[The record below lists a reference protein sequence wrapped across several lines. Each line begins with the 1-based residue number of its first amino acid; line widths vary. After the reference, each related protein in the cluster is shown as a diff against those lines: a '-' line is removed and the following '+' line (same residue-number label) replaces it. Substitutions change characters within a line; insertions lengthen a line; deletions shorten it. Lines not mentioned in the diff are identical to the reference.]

1 MVLKSF
7 AKVNLFLSVNK
18 KLKNKLHDLQ
28 SVYCLIDLF
37 DKITLKKNNFK
48 SDQVYFRGPYSKYV
62 KKSNNSVLKVLKIMR
77 ENKLI
82 SNYYSIK
89 IFKEIPVF
97 AGLGGGTSN
106 AATVLKHL
114 CKKKVGKK
122 IFNKIVDYVGS
133 YLRLFFSNQGYL
145 KNLNKVY
152 ELQKKFTLYFL
163 LVDPKIL
170 VSTKEVYSK
179 VKKYSNKKKIP
190 IEKLKHKKV
199 FIDHLAKFDNDLQ
212 LIVEKKYPIISRLLA
227 DISKERGCF
236 FSRMS
241 GSGSACY
248 GLFSDRNCSKVALRL
263 LKKKYPKFNFSIAKT
278 I

>member
-28 SVYCLIDLF
+28 SIYCLIDLF
-37 DKITLKKNNFK
+37 DKITIKKNNFK

-97 AGLGGGTSN
+97 SGLGGGTSN

-114 CKKKVGKK
+114 CKKKVSEK

-133 YLRLFFSNQGYL
+133 DLRLFFSNQGYL

-152 ELQKKFTLYFL
+152 EIQKKFTLYFL

-170 VSTKEVYSK
+170 VSTKEVYSVGNEK
-179 VKKYSNKKKIP
+179 SKYRVSI
-190 IEKLKHKKV
+190 
-199 FIDHLAKFDNDLQ
+199 
-212 LIVEKKYPIISRLLA
+212 
-227 DISKERGCF
+227 
-236 FSRMS
+236 FSTR
-241 GSGSACY
+241 
-248 GLFSDRNCSKVALRL
+248 FE
-263 LKKKYPKFNFSIAKT
+263 F
-278 I
+278 